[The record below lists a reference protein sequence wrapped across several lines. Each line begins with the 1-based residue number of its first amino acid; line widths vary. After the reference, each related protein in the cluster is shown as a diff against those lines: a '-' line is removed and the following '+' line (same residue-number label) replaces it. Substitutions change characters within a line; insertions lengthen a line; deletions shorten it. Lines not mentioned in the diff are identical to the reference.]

1 MCSAK
6 GHVRFAPNSDRE
18 SEFPQKVMSA
28 LPPKA
33 DICSALA
40 RVRFV
45 PIADSCSAA
54 KRILFDH
61 FVGASHKLRRRHGE
75 AERLPFKKG
84 ALAPVAFQLAFERGA
99 VIEAVKA

>member
-1 MCSAK
+1 MLFEPS
-6 GHVRFAPNSDRE
+6 VRFGS
-18 SEFPQKVMSA
+18 
-28 LPPKA
+28 KA
-33 DICSALA
+33 DMTLGPMNAGFTSKCRIEATQTD
-40 RVRFV
+40 VRFV

-75 AERLPFKKG
+75 AERLPFKKDV
-84 ALAPVAFQLAFERGA
+84 LAPVVAFQLAFERGA